1 MDYIT
6 DWAQIIMV
14 CPCFLEMNEI
24 SVPSFQMEQTFH
36 NITFNCKNSECKN
49 TFDYD
54 IKVRLVELLN
64 AFHKEHGTL
73 EGFYKY
79 VERKKERIRL
89 RYIQNAN
96 NTNQTPF
103 VIIEVANITRCP
115 QYKLT
120 ESKQH

>member
-6 DWAQIIMV
+6 DWAQVIMV
-14 CPCFLEMNEI
+14 CPCFLETGDT
-24 SVPSFQMEQTFH
+24 SVPSFQMEQGFR
-36 NITFNCKNSECKN
+36 NISFNCKNPECKN

-64 AFHKEHGTL
+64 TYYKEHQTL

-79 VERKKERIRL
+79 VERKKERVRL
-89 RYIQNAN
+89 RYIQNTN
-96 NTNQTPF
+96 NTKQNPF

-115 QYKLT
+115 GYKLT
-120 ESKQH
+120 ENKHS